1 MKIPRR
7 ERGSPLLPLTVR
19 ARQDAGGRV
28 VRVTHRALVGAA
40 RLFVIAGGTARATQS
55 GAADT
60 TTALQALPDSTLRG
74 LAATSVGLGAGFF
87 LAGKSRL
94 VVVAGIA
101 PALLAAAAIIARPI
115 QPSVLLVTVPTR
127 SGRRW
132 HIPFT
137 GRRRT

>member
-7 ERGSPLLPLTVR
+7 ERGSSLVPVTDR
-19 ARQDAGGRV
+19 ARQGAGGQIAHA
-28 VRVTHRALVGAA
+28 THQVLGGAA
-40 RLFVIAGGTARATQS
+40 RLFVLAGGTARATQS

-60 TTALQALPDSTLRG
+60 TTALQSLPDSTLRG

-115 QPSVLLVTVPTR
+115 QPGVLLVTVPAPTR
-127 SGRRW
+127 RRW
-132 HIPFT
+132 RIPFT
-137 GRRRT
+137 GRRST